1 MATIKDIAA
10 KAGVSIATVSRV
22 LNHDETLNAQ
32 EETKKRIFEIAEE
45 LEYKVRAQKKRRKK
59 LKIGVFYSYS
69 PEEELEDPY
78 YLCIRLAL
86 ERKLEEEGYLRQTV
100 KMEDT
105 AESLS
110 GLDGVICT
118 GTFTRDMIA
127 VIELWKCPVVF
138 VDANPNPEKFDS
150 IVADYRQAVEEIVSY
165 LVACG
170 QYKNRHD
177 RMQGGECT
185 GRGIARYPLTLF
197 SGCVNQERSV
207 SSGIY
212 EIRCLLSDVWI

>member
-78 YLCIRLAL
+78 YLCIRHYCRSPAL
-86 ERKLEEEGYLRQTV
+86 PLSVVSSDNSVHPVWKLLRLLSSGAPGIYSDAPYIHTYIQKKHFHRCRSV
-100 KMEDT
+100 PFVYDT
-105 AESLS
+105 ADSGHSSSL
-110 GLDGVICT
+110 
-118 GTFTRDMIA
+118 R
-127 VIELWKCPVVF
+127 
-138 VDANPNPEKFDS
+138 
-150 IVADYRQAVEEIVSY
+150 
-165 LVACG
+165 
-170 QYKNRHD
+170 
-177 RMQGGECT
+177 
-185 GRGIARYPLTLF
+185 
-197 SGCVNQERSV
+197 
-207 SSGIY
+207 
-212 EIRCLLSDVWI
+212 